1 MKFIFKTLLPVAA
14 LAAVLAGCGEKTP
27 EQIAEENKKTLSIA
41 VKRAQVLMFEN
52 KYAQSAEL
60 LEEASRRCGD
70 DATLCELLAYSYVR
84 LGRGAEAAIFFEKAS
99 DISGGNAQLLVNAAK
114 AYEQAGQF
122 QSAIRAYE
130 KYLKLKPRDMIA
142 WKSMSKCLESLSNYR
157 EALNAYLEGL
167 KKSERNPNTREA
179 CEIGN
184 LFLKVGNAVQGRKWL
199 EAALAATN
207 DENRETRAEILTGL
221 ISVYLA
227 QKETALLED
236 AVAKLDKIDP
246 KIVDEKYPNLRAQ
259 LAEFRR
265 KLKEAEDAVNAEKI
279 AAEKREAEKRE
290 AEKRAQEEK
299 AAKEKAQA
307 EEKAAEQS
315 KPESSDAEGKNAE
328 QAAQPAPESKPQE
341 SAKPAEDSQ
350 PADAPEVKEAQI
362 SDEVAEDTQPKTKLE
377 KLVAQT
383 YAQIADGKTA
393 EASKSG
399 NLAVAEDRNSAQAW
413 RALALAY
420 DAEGRSFDSYMAA
433 RESYVRNPDDINATL
448 LYIRTASGVQNN
460 EQFLNTLYAARKKFP
475 NNSEIMLGLARTY
488 KLLGD
493 KPNARFFYESFLNG
507 TPKEH
512 PLYDEV
518 SEEFEKYIAEK

>member
-207 DENRETRAEILTGL
+207 DENIETRTEILTGL

-279 AAEKREAEKRE
+279 AAEKREAEK
-290 AEKRAQEEK
+290 KAQEGK
-299 AAKEKAQA
+299 AAKEKAQT
-307 EEKAAEQS
+307 EEKATEQS
-315 KPESSDAEGKNAE
+315 EPESSDAEGKNAE

-383 YAQIADGKTA
+383 YAQIADGKAA

-399 NLAVAEDRNSAQAW
+399 NLAVAENRDSAQAW

>member
-207 DENRETRAEILTGL
+207 DENIETRTEILTGL

-279 AAEKREAEKRE
+279 AAEKREAEK
-290 AEKRAQEEK
+290 KAQEGK
-299 AAKEKAQA
+299 AAKEKAQT
-307 EEKAAEQS
+307 EEKATEQS
-315 KPESSDAEGKNAE
+315 EPESSDAEGKNAE

-383 YAQIADGKTA
+383 YAQIADGKAA

-399 NLAVAEDRNSAQAW
+399 NLAVAENRNSAQAW

>member
-207 DENRETRAEILTGL
+207 DENIETRTEILAGL

-279 AAEKREAEKRE
+279 AAEKREAEK
-290 AEKRAQEEK
+290 KAQEEK
-299 AAKEKAQA
+299 VAKGKAQA

>member
-1 MKFIFKTLLPVAA
+1 MKFIFKTLLPLAA

-142 WKSMSKCLESLSNYR
+142 WKSMSKCLEGLSNYR

-207 DENRETRAEILTGL
+207 DENIETRTEILSGL

-290 AEKRAQEEK
+290 AEKKAQEEK

-315 KPESSDAEGKNAE
+315 KPESAENKNAG
-328 QAAQPAPESKPQE
+328 QTAQPALESNPQE

-383 YAQIADGKTA
+383 YAQIADGKAA

-399 NLAVAEDRNSAQAW
+399 NLAVAEDRDSAQAW